1 MDALD
6 DSFAGGRKI
15 PDRSFEG
22 SGENW
27 QGEKRRARC
36 ADGGTVGA
44 TGMVVVEVVV
54 VMLLRGV
61 GAPRVA
67 EVKGKQAASR
77 KMDIRTNPMGVKVVG
92 L

>member
-1 MDALD
+1 
-6 DSFAGGRKI
+6 
-15 PDRSFEG
+15 
-22 SGENW
+22 
-27 QGEKRRARC
+27 
-36 ADGGTVGA
+36 
-44 TGMVVVEVVV
+44 MVVVEVVV

-77 KMDIRTNPMGVKVVG
+77 EMDIRTNPMGVKVVG